1 MKIGKIKISILVKYI
16 VLILVAIM
24 MLYPL
29 FWIAI
34 SSVKEN
40 SEIFAR
46 PFSLPEVYKL
56 ENYRLAWEIAN
67 IPTHL
72 LNSVIYAATTVV
84 CVVIISSM
92 SAYVIARM
100 TSGRKIYDYFSLGI
114 MLPINAIII
123 PFILMF
129 RRIGI
134 LNTRFG
140 IILAFTVT
148 NLAFSIFILTPFM
161 EGIPMELEDA
171 AHIDGCNRL
180 QTYFRI
186 ILPVS
191 KGGIATVST
200 FVLTNCWNDL
210 FLSLLIVTKQSYIT
224 LNQVIYQMKAQYI
237 ADYGLISA
245 AVMIMILPVIVF
257 FVLFQKQVVKGM
269 TAGSVKG

>member
-1 MKIGKIKISILVKYI
+1 M
-16 VLILVAIM
+16 
-24 MLYPL
+24 
-29 FWIAI
+29 
-34 SSVKEN
+34 
-40 SEIFAR
+40 
-46 PFSLPEVYKL
+46 
-56 ENYRLAWEIAN
+56 AWEIASV
-67 IPTHL
+67 PTHL
-72 LNSVIYAATTVV
+72 LNSVIYAVSTVAA
-84 CVVIISSM
+84 VVLISSM
-92 SAYVIARM
+92 ASYVIARM
-100 TSGRKIYDYFSLGI
+100 SSGRKIYDYFSLGI

-134 LNTRFG
+134 LNTKFG

-161 EGIPMELEDA
+161 EGIPKELEDA
-171 AHIDGCNRL
+171 AHIDGCSRL
-180 QTYFRI
+180 QTYLRI

-245 AVMIMILPVIVF
+245 AVMIMVLPVITF
-257 FVLFQKQVVKGM
+257 FVMFQKQVVKGM